1 MCVFYSDRSFFV
13 VLIAVAA
20 ADVVVDDDVIV
31 EITVV
36 IDIVIVA
43 DAADGVVC
51 DTVVMIMPL
60 LLIF

>member
-13 VLIAVAA
+13 VLIAV

-43 DAADGVVC
+43 DADGGVVC